1 MIGYSAKTP
10 TDDKPFPTDGSAR
23 EAAKHYVSL
32 GLAPIPVPYR
42 SKGCVIPD
50 WQSLRIQAHQIEDHF
65 DHRQNIGVL
74 NGLPSGNLADVD
86 LDCPEAIAAAHFL
99 LPPTGWK
106 FGRPSRRRSH
116 WVYCSFPCIDTA
128 SQGFRDLDG
137 SMLVELRGTGG
148 QTIYPPSV
156 HEDTGES
163 VEWDEFGKLADVP
176 SNFLGERVGEV
187 AAVAILA
194 RHWTVKGSRQDAY
207 MALAGGI
214 LRAGCD
220 IARAKRVV
228 AAIAEV
234 TKDEEKSKRLAA
246 CDQTSKKLKNDEPA
260 TGFTRLSELLGERG
274 KELVS
279 RVCDF
284 LQLNSEN
291 SEYSAHGEAW
301 PAPILLSDVPD
312 VPEFPVE
319 CLPAWMADYCVDVAI
334 ALQVP
339 VDLNAML
346 VLAFAAAAFARK
358 VVVEIRDGWTEPL
371 NIFCVVALPPGER
384 KSAAFAKAMR
394 PVAKFEAELIEKAA
408 PAIAEA
414 ETRLRQ
420 QQAKLS
426 YLEKQLAKEQDAAN
440 AEAMREQAADLARE
454 ISNAIM
460 PVQPVLIVDD
470 ETPESLDKTLAA
482 QGGRLLIAAPEGT
495 IFEIVKGRYSD
506 KPIFDVFLKAHA
518 GDTLRT
524 GRVTRGRN
532 SVERAALTTA
542 LAVQPDVIQ
551 GLAEDASMK
560 GRGFLGRFLYSL
572 PKSSVG
578 HREIAAPA
586 ASAAVVALYERSMRA
601 LWNCDY
607 SSASEETD
615 APHILRFSPESDEV
629 LQAFERQLE
638 PKLSPD
644 GEYASMGGWANKLSG
659 AVARIAGILHL
670 CKHAEEGFA
679 VHVPIA
685 ADTVRD
691 AARIGFGYLLPH
703 ARAAFFT
710 MGLNEN
716 VANARHLLKWLLRE
730 KVERF
735 QKRDLHQSNR
745 ARFKLVDDLDPVIA
759 LMERHYLIRPLP
771 TKDRGGRGRKPSPC
785 YEVNPQLLGSQ
796 KTQNTQK
803 SQVGGREARPK
814 ESADVG
820 GTAEPRSQK
829 SQNTQNPPNADE
841 EDGPNFALALDKD
854 GLRIA
859 MEAVSAASEV
869 ALDIET
875 TGLDPDSDRIRLLSV
890 AVARENAPP
899 AVHLVDVSVVD
910 PAPLL
915 EVLRTKNLLI
925 HNAAFDLG
933 FLARLGFTP
942 SGNVCDT
949 MIREQVL
956 VAGTN
961 ESASL
966 EACCQRRLR
975 RSLDK
980 TEQKSDWTGKLNRS
994 QLTYAAIDVQVLF
1007 PLKATQQAE
1016 IERAR
1021 LSEVV
1026 AVEEACVPTLIWLA
1040 RSGVSVD
1047 AEQWKTIG
1055 EQALADAA
1063 TLRGKLNAAATPS
1076 AVGLFGPQE
1085 WNWDSNV
1092 QSLKALNA
1100 SGCELCSTDEDALAA
1115 ADHPLA
1121 RLLMEYRT
1129 ARKRCGAFGTNWLK
1143 HLGRDGRVRCQWRQV
1158 GAASGRM
1165 SCSSPN
1171 LQQIPRGDYR
1181 TCIKAP
1187 PGRVLVKADYSQ
1199 IELRIAAKITGDEA
1213 LLEAY
1218 QRGDDLHVV
1227 IAQRVLGVETVAKA
1241 DRQLAKAL
1249 NFGLLYGMGAKGFM
1263 KYAMTQYGLAM
1274 SMEEAARYRDGFFE
1288 AYPGLRRWHELVR
1301 LRKARETR
1309 TLAGRRRILPA
1320 EISDT
1325 LRLNTPVQGTGAD
1338 GLKQALA
1345 ILWSRREEI
1354 GGAFPV
1360 LVVHD
1365 EIVLEAA
1372 QTDCER
1378 VGAWLK
1384 AVMVEGMK
1392 PLIDPVPVEVE
1403 VSIGASWGQ

>member
-1 MIGYSAKTP
+1 MIGYSAKKP
-10 TDDKPFPTDGSAR
+10 TEGKPFPDSERSAR
-23 EAAKHYVSL
+23 EAAKRYLSF

-42 SKGCVIPD
+42 SKACVIPN
-50 WQSLRIQAHQIEDHF
+50 WQSLRIQAHEIESNF
-65 DHRQNIGVL
+65 DPSQNIGVL

-86 LDCPEAIAAAHFL
+86 LDCSEAIAAAPFL

-106 FGRPSRRRSH
+106 FGRKSRRQSH
-116 WVYCSFPCIDTA
+116 WLYRCFPCIDTA
-128 SQGFRDLDG
+128 SQSFRDIDG

-148 QTIYPPSV
+148 QTVFPPSA
-156 HEDTGES
+156 HESTGEM
-163 VEWDEFGKLADVP
+163 VEWDEFAKLADV
-176 SNFLGERVGEV
+176 SSDLLSERSGEV

-194 RHWTVKGSRQDAY
+194 RHWPVKGSRQDAY
-207 MALAGGI
+207 MALAGGL
-214 LRAGCD
+214 LRAGGD
-220 IARAKRVV
+220 IARTKRIV
-228 AAIAEV
+228 AALAEV
-234 TKDEEKSKRLAA
+234 TNDEEKTKRIAA
-246 CDQTSKKLKNDEPA
+246 CDQTSNKLKNDEPA
-260 TGFTRLSELLGERG
+260 TGFTRLSELIGERG

-284 LQLNSEN
+284 LQLHSENSEN
-291 SEYSAHGEAW
+291 SEQGEAW
-301 PAPILLSDVPD
+301 PAPILLNDVPD

-319 CLPAWMADYCVDVAI
+319 CLPAWMGDYCVDVAM

-346 VLAFAAAAFARK
+346 VLALAGAAFARK
-358 VVVEIRDGWTEPL
+358 VEVEIRNGWTEPL
-371 NIFCVVALPPGER
+371 NVFCVIALPPGER
-384 KSAAFAKAMR
+384 KSAAFAKAIK
-394 PVAKFEAELIEKAA
+394 PVEKVEAALIEEAA

-420 QQAKLS
+420 QQAKLAH
-426 YLEKQLAKEQDAAN
+426 LEKQLAKEQEAAK
-440 AEAMREQAADLARE
+440 ATAMREQALDLARE
-454 ISNAIM
+454 ISNAII

-578 HREIAAPA
+578 YREIATPA
-586 ASAAVVALYERSMRA
+586 ASAEVLGLYERTMRA
-601 LWNCDY
+601 LWDCDY
-607 SSASEETD
+607 RIDGEDGD
-615 APHILRFSPESDEV
+615 APHMLRFSSEADEI
-629 LQAFERQLE
+629 LQSFERQLE
-638 PKLSPD
+638 PKLAPD
-644 GEYASMGGWANKLSG
+644 GEYACMGGWANKLSG
-659 AVARIAGILHL
+659 ACARIAGILHL
-670 CKHAEEGFA
+670 CKHAEAGIA
-679 VHVPIA
+679 THIPIA

-691 AARIGFGYLLPH
+691 AARIGFDYLLPH

-716 VANARHLLKWLLRE
+716 VANARHLLKWLLKE

-745 ARFKLVDDLDPVIA
+745 GKFKSVDDLDPVIA

-771 TKDRGGRGRKPSPC
+771 TKDRGGRGRKPSPWF
-785 YEVNPQLLGSQ
+785 ELNPQLLGSQ

-803 SQVGGREARPK
+803 CPPAGREERPN
-814 ESADVG
+814 EAADVG
-820 GTAEPRSQK
+820 ETAGPRSQK
-829 SQNTQNPPNADE
+829 PQNTQNPPEAD
-841 EDGPNFALALDKD
+841 DGASFALVLDED

-859 MEAVSAASEV
+859 VREVGAAGEV

-890 AVARENAPP
+890 SVLRENAVP
-899 AVHLVDVSVVD
+899 ATYLLDVSVVD

-915 EVLRTKNLLI
+915 QELRTKDLII
-925 HNAAFDLG
+925 HNAAFDLA

-956 VAGTN
+956 VAGTS
-961 ESASL
+961 ETVSL
-966 EACCQRRLR
+966 EGCCERRLR

-980 TEQKSDWTGKLNRS
+980 SQQKSDWSGELTRA
-994 QLTYAAIDVQVLF
+994 QLAYAAADTQVLF
-1007 PLKATQQAE
+1007 PLKASQEPE
-1016 IERAR
+1016 IDRAG
-1021 LSEVV
+1021 LAAVV
-1026 AVEEACVPTLIWLA
+1026 AAEEGCLPTLIWLA
-1040 RSGVSVD
+1040 RSGVSVN
-1047 AEQWKTIG
+1047 AERWKAIA
-1055 EQALADAA
+1055 EQALADAE
-1063 TLRGKLNAAATPS
+1063 TLREKLNAAATPS
-1076 AVGLFGPQE
+1076 SVGLFGPQA
-1085 WNWDSNV
+1085 WNWDSNG

-1100 SGCELCSTDEDALAA
+1100 SGCSLTSTDEDSLAA

-1121 RLLMEYRT
+1121 LLLMKYRA
-1129 ARKRCGAFGTNWLK
+1129 ARKKCGAFGTNWLK
-1143 HLGRDGRVRCQWRQV
+1143 HLGRDGRVRCRWRQV

-1187 PGRVLVKADYSQ
+1187 AGRVLIKADYSQ

-1218 QRGDDLHVV
+1218 RRGDDLHIVT
-1227 IAQRVLGVETVAKA
+1227 AQRVLGVDSVTKA

-1263 KYAMTQYGLAM
+1263 KYAKTQYGLDM
-1274 SMEEAARYRDGFFE
+1274 GIEEAARYRDGFFG

-1338 GLKQALA
+1338 GLKRALA
-1345 ILWSRREEI
+1345 ILWRRREEI
-1354 GGAFPV
+1354 GDAFPV

-1365 EIVLEAA
+1365 EIVLEAPE
-1372 QTDCER
+1372 TNCDS
-1378 VGAWLK
+1378 VGAWLQ
-1384 AVMVEGMK
+1384 AVMIEGMQ

-1403 VSIGASWGQ
+1403 VSIGASWGH